1 MDQAAAA
8 AHGHGEEDHVASF
21 ERARLAMWLFLASE
35 IMMFGAFIAAYV
47 VLWMSAPVQVKDG
60 PETAFSKHH
69 LSPMIALF
77 NTGVLI
83 LSSFTMV
90 KSVQAISKGLRSK
103 CEDYMIATAALGT
116 LFLGVKM
123 YEYSLKFADGIGPD
137 TNVFYGC
144 YFLMTGFHGIHVLIG
159 VILLIWCAF
168 YVKRFDQHHYAHVE
182 NLALYWHFVD
192 LVWIFLFPI
201 VYLLH

>member
-1 MDQAAAA
+1 MEHAAAA
-8 AHGHGEEDHVASF
+8 AHGHGEEDHVARF
-21 ERARLAMWLFLASE
+21 ERSRLAMWLFLASE

-47 VLWMSAPVQVKDG
+47 VLWMSSPG
-60 PETAFSKHH
+60 GEGTAFDKHH
-69 LSPMIALF
+69 LSPIIALI
-77 NTGVLI
+77 NTCVLI
-83 LSSFTMV
+83 VSSFTMV
-90 KSVQAISKGLRSK
+90 KSVQAISQGNRAR
-103 CEDYMIATAALGT
+103 CEDYMILTAALGA
-116 LFLGVKM
+116 LFLCIKM

-144 YFLMTGFHGIHVLIG
+144 YFLMTGFHGVHVLLG

-168 YVKRFDQHHYAHVE
+168 YVKRMDAKHYDVVE

>member
-1 MDQAAAA
+1 MEHSDAH
-8 AHGHGEEDHVASF
+8 AHGAEDHVAAF

-35 IMMFGAFIAAYV
+35 IMMFGAFIGAYI
-47 VLWMSAPVQVKDG
+47 VLWMSAPG
-60 PETAFSKHH
+60 GEGTAFDKHH
-69 LSPMIALF
+69 LSWKIACF

-83 LSSFTMV
+83 LSSYTMV
-90 KSVQAISKGLRSK
+90 RAVHAISKNNRAH
-103 CEDYMIATAALGT
+103 CEDMMIATAALGA

-123 YEYSLKFADGIGPD
+123 YEYSLKFADNIGPD

-144 YFLMTGFHGIHVLIG
+144 YFLMTGFHGLHVLIG

-168 YVKRFDQHHYAHVE
+168 YVKRFDSQRYAPVE

-201 VYLLH
+201 IYLLH

>member
-1 MDQAAAA
+1 M
-8 AHGHGEEDHVASF
+8 
-21 ERARLAMWLFLASE
+21 AMWLFLASE

-47 VLWMSAPVQVKDG
+47 VLWGSAPSTTDG
-60 PETAFSKHH
+60 HGGAFDKSH
-69 LSPMIALF
+69 LSWKIACF
-77 NTGVLI
+77 NTAVLI

-90 KSVQAISKGLRSK
+90 KSVYAISKNNRAK
-103 CEDYMIATAALGT
+103 CEDYMILTAALGT

-168 YVKRFDQHHYAHVE
+168 YVKRMDHHHYAPVE

-201 VYLLH
+201 VYLL

>member
-1 MDQAAAA
+1 MEHAAAA
-8 AHGHGEEDHVASF
+8 AHGHAEEDHATRF
-21 ERARLAMWLFLASE
+21 ERSRMAMWLFLSSE

-47 VLWMSAPVQVKDG
+47 VLWMSSPSG
-60 PETAFSKHH
+60 PGTAFDKHH
-69 LSPMIALF
+69 LSWKIACF
-77 NTGVLI
+77 NTAVLI

-90 KSVQAISKGLRSK
+90 KSVEAISKGLRGK

-159 VILLIWCAF
+159 IILLIWCAF
-168 YVKRFDQHHYAHVE
+168 YVKRMDQHHYDVVE

>member
-1 MDQAAAA
+1 MEHAAAA
-8 AHGHGEEDHVASF
+8 AHGQEDHVARF
-21 ERARLAMWLFLASE
+21 ERSRLAMWLFLASE

-47 VLWMSAPVQVKDG
+47 VLWMSSPG
-60 PETAFSKHH
+60 GEGTAFDKHH
-69 LSPMIALF
+69 LSPIIALV
-77 NTGVLI
+77 NTCVLI

-90 KSVQAISKGLRSK
+90 KCVQAISQNKRSL
-103 CEDYMIATAALGT
+103 CEDYMVATAALG
-116 LFLGVKM
+116 LVFLCIKM

-144 YFLMTGFHGIHVLIG
+144 YFLMTGFHGIHVLVGI
-159 VILLIWCAF
+159 ILLVWCAF
-168 YVKRFDQHHYAHVE
+168 YVKRMDQHHYDVVE

>member
-1 MDQAAAA
+1 
-8 AHGHGEEDHVASF
+8 
-21 ERARLAMWLFLASE
+21 MWLFLASE

-47 VLWMSAPVQVKDG
+47 VLWASAPDQVHDG

-69 LSPMIALF
+69 LSWKIACF

-90 KSVQAISKGLRSK
+90 KAVQAISKNNRSK
-103 CEDYMIATAALGT
+103 CEDYMVLTAVLGA

-159 VILLIWCAF
+159 VILLLWCAF
-168 YVKRFDQHHYAHVE
+168 YVKRMSQHDYAPVE

-201 VYLLH
+201 VYLL

>member
-1 MDQAAAA
+1 MEHAAE
-8 AHGHGEEDHVASF
+8 AHGHGAEDHVAEF

-47 VLWMSAPVQVKDG
+47 VLWMSAPTPEEGK
-60 PETAFSKHH
+60 PETMAFSKHH
-69 LSPMIALF
+69 LSWKIACF

-83 LSSFTMV
+83 LSSYTMV
-90 KSVQAISKGLRSK
+90 RAVHAISKNNRRH
-103 CEDYMIATAALGT
+103 CEDMMVATAALGA
-116 LFLGVKM
+116 LFLGVKS
-123 YEYSLKFADGIGPD
+123 YEYSLKFADNIGPD

-144 YFLMTGFHGIHVLIG
+144 YFLMTGFHGVHVLVG
-159 VILLIWCAF
+159 VILLLWCAF
-168 YVKRFDQHHYAHVE
+168 YVKRFDSKHYAPVE

-201 VYLLH
+201 VYLL

>member
-1 MDQAAAA
+1 MEHAAEAHAPGGEAQVAA
-8 AHGHGEEDHVASF
+8 F
-21 ERARLAMWLFLASE
+21 ERARMAMWLFLASE

-47 VLWMSAPVQVKDG
+47 VLWMSAPDQVHDG

-69 LSPMIALF
+69 LSWKIACF
-77 NTGVLI
+77 NTAVLI

-90 KSVQAISKGLRSK
+90 KAVQAISKNNRAK
-103 CEDYMIATAALGT
+103 CEDFMIATAALGA
-116 LFLGVKM
+116 LFLGVKG

-168 YVKRFDQHHYAHVE
+168 YVKRMDQHHYAVVE

-201 VYLLH
+201 VYLL

>member
-1 MDQAAAA
+1 
-8 AHGHGEEDHVASF
+8 
-21 ERARLAMWLFLASE
+21 
-35 IMMFGAFIAAYV
+35 MFGAFIAAYV
-47 VLWMSAPVQVKDG
+47 VLWMSAPEQVHDG

-69 LSPMIALF
+69 LSWKIACF
-77 NTGVLI
+77 NTAVLI

-90 KSVQAISKGLRSK
+90 KSVNAISKGNRSK
-103 CEDYMIATAALGT
+103 CEDYMVATAALGA
-116 LFLGVKM
+116 LFLCVKM

-144 YFLMTGFHGIHVLIG
+144 YFLMTGFHGIHVLVG
-159 VILLIWCAF
+159 VILLLWCAF
-168 YVKRFDQHHYAHVE
+168 YVKRMDQHHYAVVE

-201 VYLLH
+201 VYLL

>member
-1 MDQAAAA
+1 MEHAAA
-8 AHGHGEEDHVASF
+8 GHGAEDHVGEF
-21 ERARLAMWLFLASE
+21 EKARLGMWLFLASE

-47 VLWMSAPVQVKDG
+47 VLWTSAPAQVEGG

-69 LSPMIALF
+69 LSWKIACF
-77 NTGVLI
+77 NTAVLI

-90 KSVQAISKGLRSK
+90 KSVHAISKGNRGK
-103 CEDYMIATAALGT
+103 CEDYMIATAALGA
-116 LFLGVKM
+116 LFLCVKA
-123 YEYSLKFADGIGPD
+123 YEYSLKFGDNIGPD

-144 YFLMTGFHGIHVLIG
+144 YFLMTGFHGVHVLVG

-168 YVKRFDQHHYAHVE
+168 YIKRFDQHHYAPVE

-201 VYLLH
+201 VYLL

>member
-1 MDQAAAA
+1 MEHAAA
-8 AHGHGEEDHVASF
+8 AHGHGGGDHVAEF
-21 ERARLAMWLFLASE
+21 ERARMAMWLFLASE

-47 VLWMSAPVQVKDG
+47 VLWGSAPTEAPG
-60 PETAFSKHH
+60 SHAGAFDKSH
-69 LSPMIALF
+69 LSWKIACF
-77 NTGVLI
+77 NTAVLI

-90 KSVQAISKGLRSK
+90 KSVYWISKNNRSK
-103 CEDYMIATAALGT
+103 CEDYMILTAALGAV
-116 LFLGVKM
+116 FLGVKM

-168 YVKRFDQHHYAHVE
+168 YVKRFNPQSYAPVE

-201 VYLLH
+201 VYLL

>member
-1 MDQAAAA
+1 MEHAAAGD
-8 AHGHGEEDHVASF
+8 HGHGEADPAAAF

-47 VLWMSAPVQVKDG
+47 VLWMSAPTEVEGG
-60 PETAFSKHH
+60 PLGAFNKHH
-69 LSPMIALF
+69 LSWKIACF
-77 NTGVLI
+77 NTAVLI

-90 KSVQAISKGLRSK
+90 KAVHAISKGNRGK
-103 CEDYMIATAALGT
+103 CEDFMIATAALGA

-144 YFLMTGFHGIHVLIG
+144 YFLMTGFHGIHVLVG

-168 YVKRFDQHHYAHVE
+168 YVKKFDEHHYATIE

-201 VYLLH
+201 VYLL

>member
-1 MDQAAAA
+1 MEQAAG
-8 AHGHGEEDHVASF
+8 AHGHGAEDHVASF

-35 IMMFGAFIAAYV
+35 IMMFGVFIAAYI
-47 VLWMSAPVQVKDG
+47 VLWMSAPTQVEGG

-69 LSPMIALF
+69 LRWDIACI
-77 NTGVLI
+77 NTAVLI

-90 KSVQAISKGLRSK
+90 KAVHAISKGNKGK
-103 CEDYMIATAALGT
+103 CEDYMIATALLGA
-116 LFLGVKM
+116 LFLGIKM

-159 VILLIWCAF
+159 VILLAWCAF
-168 YVKRFDQHHYAHVE
+168 YVKRMDEHHYAPVE

-201 VYLLH
+201 VYLLK

>member
-1 MDQAAAA
+1 MEHAAA
-8 AHGHGEEDHVASF
+8 AHGHGGGDHVAEF
-21 ERARLAMWLFLASE
+21 ERARMAMWLFLASE

-47 VLWMSAPVQVKDG
+47 VLWMSAPD
-60 PETAFSKHH
+60 ETKGGAFDKSQ
-69 LSPMIALF
+69 LSWQIACF
-77 NTGVLI
+77 NTAVLI
-83 LSSFTMV
+83 LSSWTMV
-90 KSVQAISKGLRSK
+90 KSVNAISKNNRAK
-103 CEDYMIATAALGT
+103 CEDFMILTATLGT
-116 LFLGVKM
+116 IFLGVKM

-168 YVKRFDQHHYAHVE
+168 YVKRMDHHHYAPVE

-192 LVWIFLFPI
+192 LVWIVLFPI
-201 VYLLH
+201 VDLL

>member
-1 MDQAAAA
+1 MEHAAA
-8 AHGHGEEDHVASF
+8 AHGHGEEDHVSAF
-21 ERARLAMWLFLASE
+21 ERARLAMWLFLSSE

-47 VLWMSAPVQVKDG
+47 VLWTAAPVQVEGG

-69 LSPMIALF
+69 LSWKIACF
-77 NTGVLI
+77 NTAVLI

-90 KSVQAISKGLRSK
+90 KSVHAISKGNRSK
-103 CEDYMIATAALGT
+103 CEDYMIATAALGA
-116 LFLGVKM
+116 LFLCVKA
-123 YEYSLKFADGIGPD
+123 YEYSLKFADNIGPD

-144 YFLMTGFHGIHVLIG
+144 YFLMTGFHGIHVLVG

-168 YVKRFDQHHYAHVE
+168 YVKRMDQHHYAVVE

-201 VYLLH
+201 VYLL

>member
-1 MDQAAAA
+1 MEHAAAA
-8 AHGHGEEDHVASF
+8 PGHGAEDHASAF

-47 VLWMSAPVQVKDG
+47 VLWSSAPATTDG
-60 PETAFSKHH
+60 HGGAFDKSH
-69 LSPMIALF
+69 LSWKIACF
-77 NTGVLI
+77 NTAVLI

-90 KSVQAISKGLRSK
+90 KGVHAISKNNRSK
-103 CEDYMIATAALGT
+103 CEDYMVLTAALGAV
-116 LFLGVKM
+116 FLGVKM
-123 YEYSLKFADGIGPD
+123 YEYSLKFDAGIGPD

-144 YFLMTGFHGIHVLIG
+144 YFLMTGFHGIHVLVG
-159 VILLIWCAF
+159 VILLAWCAF
-168 YVKRFDQHHYAHVE
+168 YVKRMDPHHYAPVE

-201 VYLLH
+201 VYLL

>member
-1 MDQAAAA
+1 MEHAAAA
-8 AHGHGEEDHVASF
+8 GHGHGAEDHVAEF
-21 ERARLAMWLFLASE
+21 EKARLGMWLFLASE

-47 VLWMSAPVQVKDG
+47 VLWTSAPAQVEGG
-60 PETAFSKHH
+60 PPTAFDKHH
-69 LSPMIALF
+69 LSWKIACF
-77 NTGVLI
+77 NTAVLI

-90 KSVQAISKGLRSK
+90 KSVHAISKGNRGK
-103 CEDYMIATAALGT
+103 CEDYMIATAALGA
-116 LFLGVKM
+116 LFLCVKM
-123 YEYSLKFADGIGPD
+123 YEYSLKFGDGIGPD

-144 YFLMTGFHGIHVLIG
+144 YFLMTGFHGIHVLVG

-168 YVKRFDQHHYAHVE
+168 YVKKFDQHHYAPVE

-201 VYLLH
+201 VYLL

>member
-1 MDQAAAA
+1 MEHAAA
-8 AHGHGEEDHVASF
+8 AHGHGADDHVASF
-21 ERARLAMWLFLASE
+21 ERARMAMWLFLASE

-47 VLWMSAPVQVKDG
+47 VLWGSAPTVTGDHG
-60 PETAFSKHH
+60 GGAFDKSH
-69 LSPMIALF
+69 LSWKIACF
-77 NTGVLI
+77 NTAVLI

-90 KSVQAISKGLRSK
+90 KSVYAISKNNRSK
-103 CEDYMIATAALGT
+103 CEDYMILTAALGT

-144 YFLMTGFHGIHVLIG
+144 YFLMTGFHGIHVLLG

-168 YVKRFDQHHYAHVE
+168 YVKRMDHHHYAPVE

-201 VYLLH
+201 VYLL

>member
-1 MDQAAAA
+1 MEHAAAA

-35 IMMFGAFIAAYV
+35 IMMFGAFIAAYT
-47 VLWMSAPVQVKDG
+47 VLWMSAPSG
-60 PETAFSKHH
+60 EGTAFDKHH
-69 LSPMIALF
+69 LSWKIACF

-90 KSVQAISKGLRSK
+90 RSVHAISKGNRGK
-103 CEDYMIATAALGT
+103 CEDYMIATAALGA
-116 LFLGVKM
+116 LFLCVKA
-123 YEYSLKFADGIGPD
+123 YEYGLKFADNIGPD

-168 YVKRFDQHHYAHVE
+168 YVKKFDQHHYAHVE

>member
-1 MDQAAAA
+1 MEHAAAA
-8 AHGHGEEDHVASF
+8 GHGHGAVDHVAEF
-21 ERARLAMWLFLASE
+21 EKARLGMWLFLASE

-47 VLWMSAPVQVKDG
+47 VLWTSAPVQIEGG
-60 PETAFSKHH
+60 PPTAFDKHH
-69 LSPMIALF
+69 LSWKIACF
-77 NTGVLI
+77 NTAVLI

-90 KSVQAISKGLRSK
+90 RSVHAISKGNRGK
-103 CEDYMIATAALGT
+103 CEDYMIATAALGA
-116 LFLGVKM
+116 LFLCVKA
-123 YEYSLKFADGIGPD
+123 YEYSLKFGDNIGPD

-144 YFLMTGFHGIHVLIG
+144 YFLMTGFHGIHVLVG

-168 YVKRFDQHHYAHVE
+168 YVKRMDQHHYAVVE

-201 VYLLH
+201 VYLL